1 MASTKSLDG
10 VIKRLWAFKEAG
22 MQNHFDLLFNKNVP
36 HILEKIFLNLE
47 DYDSFM
53 ACQDVCKAWRGLF
66 SSELFKKR
74 ARDLLYEKMGWKKD
88 FTEQFGAVW
97 RNGALCQALHECCCL
112 RRFGFLMRM

>member
-1 MASTKSLDG
+1 MEFEG
-10 VIKRLWAFKEAG
+10 
-22 MQNHFDLLFNKNVP
+22 QNLSFRMYFFPSKNVP
-36 HILEKIFLNLE
+36 HILEKIFLDLE

-88 FTEQFGAVW
+88 SRPVAV
-97 RNGALCQALHECCCL
+97 GPPPALRAPYWSDPW
-112 RRFGFLMRM
+112 